1 MHILSYLLLICID
14 VESFGFKLEL
24 GHLVPEFDTARRRDK
39 RWDKKVDGQRSGW
52 INIVSNLIF

>member
-24 GHLVPEFDTARRRDK
+24 GHLVPEFDTTRWTDKRRDK
-39 RWDKKVDGQRSGW
+39 KVKGQRSGW
-52 INIVSNLIF
+52 INIVSTIFF